1 MSRKNTLWL
10 GTNLKMFK
18 TPRQT
23 EEYLRAL
30 REVYRSLPWREE
42 LSLFVIPSYTALPDA
57 VSAAGDDIMIGAQ
70 NMHWEEQGEFTGE
83 ISPLMLE
90 EIGVRLVMTAHSERR
105 RKFGETDETANK
117 KVLSSVRHGFVSLLC
132 VGEDAEQKASG
143 TGLAV
148 MRRQLEVGLSGL
160 SDCGNIW
167 IAYEPAWAIGASGTP
182 ARPEYVAQVH
192 SFLRD
197 VLLDMFGPAGQA
209 VPILYGGSTNASN
222 AEGLISANEV
232 DGLFIGRAAWTV
244 DSFENIMR
252 LVRPVWRNK
261 QGFNA

>member
-160 SDCGNIW
+160 SDCGL
-167 IAYEPAWAIGASGTP
+167 SGSHTSRHGLSALP
-182 ARPEYVAQVH
+182 
-192 SFLRD
+192 
-197 VLLDMFGPAGQA
+197 VLLHGRSMLRRYIVFCGTFCWICS
-209 VPILYGGSTNASN
+209 VPQDRRCPSFTG
-222 AEGLISANEV
+222 
-232 DGLFIGRAAWTV
+232 AARTH
-244 DSFENIMR
+244 R
-252 LVRPVWRNK
+252 TRK
-261 QGFNA
+261 G